1 MIGVIPFQQI
11 GLMALLVVKTSVK
24 ARIPVVAYTQTAK
37 TVTIMMAVMCMVMAA
52 KKGTIIARVMRR
64 VVTTHALIG
73 IQIITMILS
82 IIARGMRC
90 GSTGYSIISLAM
102 AVLAQI
108 IRAG

>member
-1 MIGVIPFQQI
+1 
-11 GLMALLVVKTSVK
+11 MALLVVKTSVK
-24 ARIPVVAYTQTAK
+24 AQIPVVAYIQTAK
-37 TVTIMMAVMCMVMAA
+37 TVTIMMAAMCMVMAV
-52 KKGTIIARVMRR
+52 KKGTIIARAMRR
-64 VVTTHALIG
+64 VVTIPTQIG

-90 GSTGYSIISLAM
+90 GSTGYSIISPAM